1 METSKDNI
9 AIPDELLRRYSE
21 FRSLGSGAMG
31 AVYCAHDSNLD
42 IDVAIKLLKMRQIAP
57 EIAVRFQQEAKVAS
71 KLKHQNLVTMLDFG
85 ISEKGEPYIIME
97 SVAGNSLGDELK
109 KRGALS
115 ISEAFNIMVQICD
128 GMEHAHR
135 SGVIHRD
142 LKPSNVMVCGEDL
155 HTARIKVLDFGIAKL
170 DDTNG
175 SITRTGTVLGT
186 PYYMSPEQFSGESVD
201 RRTDIYAAGTMLF
214 RLLTNSHPFE
224 GETLLEMMQE
234 KQNYEAPLI
243 SESPGGEDIPP
254 EVEEVVARAIARD
267 PDDRYASMQEFQDAM
282 LLALDKIH
290 IKLEQQPQPIQ
301 EKKKLFTPEALR
313 LYAKVGAFLILVTA
327 VTVMLFSM
335 NVFTKKV
342 EPIGVEKPIRK
353 SSSPIA
359 DGVFSVKDNKLMAE
373 GVVYDQDLEWIAD
386 NATSYRALILSET
399 DSTEIQNQI
408 TKNGYA
414 AIGRIPIEELILIN
428 CAMKNSDVKLVLKNP
443 KLRTLDLSRT
453 GVGDEGIA
461 YLRNTKIESLCLRGI
476 PITDKCVDTLRM
488 MPKLNHLSLEGTSIT
503 DIGYEK
509 LSKLKKLEW
518 LNIAGTDGTAAGL
531 KYIGELPRVKTMYMG
546 GARFGTKGIENLS
559 KLKLEYLNVEGD
571 QCFNDQSLQAVLKN
585 WPNLTNLHIDN
596 TSITA
601 SGLTALSK
609 FKRISTLGLNS
620 NNLNDDAL
628 LPLMKMPKLTTL
640 SLMLNKI
647 TDKSVERL
655 ATMPSLR
662 YVDLTHCDV
671 TTKGLAQLKK
681 IKKEEITI
689 KDAKNEGKDTAQ
701 QVMTELLE
709 NGDTF

>member
-31 AVYCAHDSNLD
+31 AVYRAHDSNLD

-71 KLKHQNLVTMLDFG
+71 KLKHHNLVTMLDFG

-97 SVAGNSLGDELK
+97 SVAGNSLADELK

-142 LKPSNVMVCGEDL
+142 LKPSNVMVCGDDL
-155 HTARIKVLDFGIAKL
+155 HNATIKVLDFGIAKL
-170 DDTNG
+170 NDTNG

-201 RRTDIYAAGTMLF
+201 QRTDIYAAGTMLF
-214 RLLTNSHPFE
+214 RLLTNNHPFE

-243 SESPGGEDIPP
+243 TESPGGEDIPP

-267 PDDRYASMQEFQDAM
+267 PDERYESMKEFQEAM

-290 IKLEQQPQPIQ
+290 IKLEQQPQQIQ
-301 EKKKLFTPEALR
+301 EKQKLFTPEALR

-335 NVFTKKV
+335 NVFTKRV
-342 EPIGVEKPIRK
+342 EVIGVEKPIRK
-353 SSSPIA
+353 TSNPIA
-359 DGVFSVKDNKLMAE
+359 DKVFSERDNKLTAE
-373 GVVYDQDLEWIAD
+373 GLVYDQDLEWIAD
-386 NATSYRALILSET
+386 NATNLGGLILSEA

-408 TKNGYA
+408 SKKGYA
-414 AIGRIPIEELILIN
+414 AIGKMPLEELILIN
-428 CAMKNSDVKLVLKNP
+428 CSMKNSDVKLVLKNP
-443 KLRTLDLSRT
+443 KLKKLDLSRT
-453 GVGDEGIA
+453 GVGDPGIA
-461 YLRNTKIESLCLRGI
+461 YLANSKVESLWLRGI
-476 PITDKCVDTLRM
+476 PITDKCIDSLQRM
-488 MPKLNHLSLEGTSIT
+488 PNLHHLSLEGTPIT
-503 DIGYEK
+503 DVGYEK
-509 LSKLKKLEW
+509 LSKLKKIDW
-518 LNIAGTDGTAAGL
+518 LNITATDGTADGL
-531 KYIGELPRVKTMYMG
+531 KYIGELPRLKTLYIG
-546 GARFGTKGIENLS
+546 GAEFGTKGIENLS

-571 QCFNDQSLQAVLKN
+571 QSFNDQSLQAVLKY
-585 WPNLTNLHIDN
+585 WPNIVNLHIDN
-596 TSITA
+596 TSITG
-601 SGLTALSK
+601 SGLKVLSK
-609 FKRISTLGLNS
+609 FKRLSTLSLNS
-620 NNLNDDAL
+620 NNLSDNDL
-628 LPLMKMPKLTTL
+628 LPVLQMPKLTTL
-640 SLMLNKI
+640 FLMLNKI

-655 ATMPSLR
+655 AKMPTLH

-671 TTKGLAQLKK
+671 TTAGLAQLKK
-681 IKKEEITI
+681 IKQEEITI
-689 KDAKNEGKDTAQ
+689 KDAKNDGKDTAQ